1 MALCLKEV
9 DGNFREFPVG
19 ICRIAD
25 VLRVVLFVSAGL
37 EIRPESWPRFVG
49 YNHAVTER
57 SKLCRMI
64 EADLFSDIRGKQILY
79 KIYLFL
85 VDVALLR
92 KSIEGYN
99 NVQEYEDKPN
109 VAHKF
114 VGIIAQ
120 IREAVIDLSV

>member
-1 MALCLKEV
+1 
-9 DGNFREFPVG
+9 
-19 ICRIAD
+19 
-25 VLRVVLFVSAGL
+25 
-37 EIRPESWPRFVG
+37 
-49 YNHAVTER
+49 
-57 SKLCRMI
+57 MI